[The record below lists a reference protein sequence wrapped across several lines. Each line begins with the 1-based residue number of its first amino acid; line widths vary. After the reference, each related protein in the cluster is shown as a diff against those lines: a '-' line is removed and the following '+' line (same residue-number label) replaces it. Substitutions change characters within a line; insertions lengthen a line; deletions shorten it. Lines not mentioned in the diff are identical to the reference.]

1 MLHWGHSSAQTV
13 ISINPSSGVS
23 EGSLSPVPPL
33 PTLGCEMKVNV
44 LLLAVLLGIIL
55 SLTAEGRPTVVPLS
69 RSKPLLL
76 RLGEEFSF
84 RLGGGGA
91 APDPSFSSSSAVN
104 RALLQLTQHLLQ
116 EKQQLEEEGEEKGKR
131 SDEAPLSLDL
141 TFHLLREVLEM
152 ARAEQMVQQ
161 ANNNRI
167 MMEAFGK

>member
-1 MLHWGHSSAQTV
+1 MPRYKSRARRSVLVRLRRRHREKLHLVG
-13 ISINPSSGVS
+13 NSGRS
-23 EGSLSPVPPL
+23 PAAETEEEPSLSSPP
-33 PTLGCEMKVNV
+33 GCEMKVNV

-76 RLGEEFSF
+76 RL
-84 RLGGGGA
+84 
-91 APDPSFSSSSAVN
+91 AVN

>member
-1 MLHWGHSSAQTV
+1 
-13 ISINPSSGVS
+13 
-23 EGSLSPVPPL
+23 
-33 PTLGCEMKVNV
+33 MKVNV